1 MTGIL
6 KMWQALHVLTC
17 WKNDICISCHTNLSG
32 WIGAKQQSLDL
43 ICIRVLI
50 KKWSYRMILNKNW
63 IEDLAKKYDEDN
75 KKENILESDII
86 KSIEI
91 EGLPPSY
98 ITKGTLE
105 KIARWKSARVIG
117 HIEKNDEQYVKE
129 VTQVSFSTKNEKL
142 KIKILT
148 LLDGVKMRMASA
160 ILCFCFQEQYTV
172 MDYRAW
178 DSLKALDKID
188 GEISDT
194 FECWQ
199 KYNEICREI
208 AKQNGV
214 SLRELDKALWQ
225 YQGGAK

>member
-1 MTGIL
+1 
-6 KMWQALHVLTC
+6 
-17 WKNDICISCHTNLSG
+17 
-32 WIGAKQQSLDL
+32 
-43 ICIRVLI
+43 
-50 KKWSYRMILNKNW
+50 MILNKDW

-75 KKENILESDII
+75 KKENELEYEII

-91 EGLPPSY
+91 KGLPLLY
-98 ITKGTLE
+98 ITKDTLK
-105 KIARWKSARVIG
+105 KIAKWKSARVMG

-129 VTQVSFSTKNEKL
+129 VTQVSLSTKNEKL
-142 KIKILT
+142 KIEILT
-148 LLDGVKMRMASA
+148 LLNGVQIRMASA
-160 ILCFCFQEQYTV
+160 ILFFCFKEQYTV

-178 DSLKALDKID
+178 DSLKALDKIN

-199 KYNEICREI
+199 KYNEICQEI